1 MSSGDADKVSPP
13 SATLAKIRQAISA
26 SKPAPATAGAPLAIE
41 PDKSNSILTR
51 KIGETDGLPPVGGGG
66 SMGIYAFIPG
76 LLFSWKFWLVAIL
89 LFAIF
94 WVVRPYISL
103 FKNITDMVN
112 SILDDGKNDE
122 SENEHEGEEKGKGKG
137 KAEGKGKGKDKGKG
151 KGKGAEEE
159 EERPRAMKA
168 IKEKVEGT
176 KQKFKASK
184 AAFNDPPMPDESA
197 SSVQGGAQGGFCL
210 AGEWDGARSCIKVDS
225 ANDCISGQLFQ
236 TQATCQN
243 PSLRA

>member
-26 SKPAPATAGAPLAIE
+26 SKPAPAPAGPPLAIE

-51 KIGETDGLPPVGGGG
+51 KIGETDGLAPPVGGG

-112 SILDDGKNDE
+112 SILNDDKNDE
-122 SENEHEGEEKGKGKG
+122 SESEDEG
-137 KAEGKGKGKDKGKG
+137 KGKG

-159 EERPRAMKA
+159 EERPKAIKA

-176 KQKFKASK
+176 KQKFKAAK

-210 AGEWDGARSCIKVDS
+210 AGEWNGSRSCIKVDS
-225 ANDCISGQLFQ
+225 AKDCVSGQLFQ

-243 PSLRA
+243 PTLRA